1 MSDLFAFPSYREGLP
16 VSLMEA
22 MASGLPIVCSNI
34 RGNSDLIE
42 DGKGG
47 YLIEPDNLNEIRDIL
62 YLLFSQ
68 IKYQDNRTD
77 EFIQHEIEYLS
88 INVVNG

>member
-1 MSDLFAFPSYREGLP
+1 
-16 VSLMEA
+16 MEA